1 MTDKLLAEYSK
12 SNPNFYDG
20 YWRSNP
26 RRNAKCSQML
36 YGDSYLP
43 FFQTDLK
50 YGNLGED
57 GSILE
62 EFANLPQAKNNIQEV
77 SIKNI
82 PKPVKEENLAQEAYD
97 SYADSFGYLGDNS
110 VKSISCDGKQAQVKF
125 QGQETKMYDID
136 LLSIMK
142 KKVLGDVKEID
153 EIHNAR
159 IKNTT
164 FFGDMKLQHLG
175 NTLKNLH
182 YQVNPSLFNAHQRSF
197 QRESFFQ
204 DR

>member
-26 RRNAKCSQML
+26 RSDAKCSPML
-36 YGDSYLP
+36 YGDSYRP

-50 YGNLGED
+50 YGNLDEN
-57 GSILE
+57 GSVVE
-62 EFANLPQAKNNIQEV
+62 EFANLPQAKNNVQEV
-77 SIKNI
+77 NYQNLPENIK
-82 PKPVKEENLAQEAYD
+82 KEHLAQEAYD
-97 SYADSFGYLGDNS
+97 SYADSFGYLEDNS
-110 VKSISCDGKQAQVKF
+110 VTNISCNGRQAEVKF
-125 QGQETKMYDID
+125 KGEKTKMYDID

-153 EIHNAR
+153 EIHNSR

-164 FFGDMKLQHLG
+164 FYGDMKLQHLG
-175 NTLKNLH
+175 NTMKNLH
-182 YQVNPSLFNAHQRSF
+182 YQVNPRLFEAHQRSF
-197 QRESFFQ
+197 QRERFFQ